1 MYARKA
7 ENGARGLAMTNS
19 RNGKRWILG
28 GGAAL
33 AALVWASHAAAASA
47 QDQEAR
53 IARLEA
59 AVAALQAQVADQTAL
74 KQENAGLRAEDG
86 DLRAEVETLQAQVL
100 DLKSSTSAQ
109 IQDVRTAQAA
119 TTTSLGGG
127 KPVLS
132 TADGAFTFA
141 PHGVLQFD
149 AAQHFQDAA
158 GNTATDL
165 RRDGP
170 AIGTS
175 GIDAAHARQLKDGT
189 LFRRARLGADGTVFK
204 DFDYRILL
212 DFGGAG
218 VENAGQLY
226 EGWVQYTGLKPLKV
240 RLGAF
245 SPSLGL
251 EDQGSTNGMP
261 FLERPGA
268 SDTARALAGGDTRT
282 ALQLFAN
289 GDHWFAAGAVTG
301 RTIGVINTGTA
312 SATAQT
318 YSDQLGLTGR
328 IAFQPFHGYDWLIQT
343 GVHGSYVV
351 HPANTAGPGATG
363 ATALASYGVRLN
375 DTPELRV
382 DGTKFIDTGT
392 INARHADTI
401 GLELAAQKRNL
412 FLQAEY
418 ESFNVERSDAGVST
432 PHFYGWY
439 VEGTWILTGEAR
451 KFNAGTAAFDAPPVD
466 HPFKLH
472 GGGWGAWELGLR
484 YSEMNLNYRAGDAG
498 TALATTT
505 VGGSITDGIR
515 GGDQKIWTVGL
526 NWYLNPIFRLM
537 FDYEHVTIDR
547 LSPNAAAYSTPVGAQ
562 IGQTYD
568 VIAIRSQAAF

>member
-1 MYARKA
+1 
-7 ENGARGLAMTNS
+7 MTNS

-33 AALVWASHAAAASA
+33 ASLVWASHAAAASA

-53 IARLEA
+53 IAKLEA

-74 KQENAGLRAEDG
+74 KQENASLRAEDG

-149 AAQHFQDAA
+149 AAQYFQDAA

-189 LFRRARLGADGTVFK
+189 LFRRARLGADGTAFK

-261 FLERPGA
+261 FLERPGP

-282 ALQLFAN
+282 AIQLFAN

-363 ATALASYGVRLN
+363 ATSLASYGVRLN

-418 ESFNVERSDAGVST
+418 ESFNVERSDAGVSN

-472 GGGWGAWELGLR
+472 GGGWGAWEFGLR

-547 LSPNAAAYSTPVGAQ
+547 LSPNATAYSTPVGAQ
-562 IGQTYD
+562 IGQSYD

>member
-1 MYARKA
+1 MSNLEISTRAR
-7 ENGARGLAMTNS
+7 LA
-19 RNGKRWILG
+19 GGVAIL
-28 GGAAL
+28 AL
-33 AALVWASHAAAASA
+33 AWAGQASAAAASA

-59 AVAALQAQVADQTAL
+59 AVAALQQQAEQQEAL
-74 KQENAGLRAEDG
+74 KTENAQLRAEDQ
-86 DLRAEVETLQAQVL
+86 DLKAQVSTLEAQVL
-100 DLKSSTSAQ
+100 DLKASTSAQ
-109 IQDVRTAQAA
+109 IQDVRSAQAA
-119 TTTSLGGG
+119 TTTSLAGGR
-127 KPVLS
+127 PVLS

-141 PHGVLQFD
+141 PHGVVQFD
-149 AAQHFQDAA
+149 AAQYFQAA
-158 GNTATDL
+158 PGPTSSDF

-170 AIGTS
+170 ALGTS
-175 GIDAAHARQLKDGT
+175 GIDAAHARQLKNGD
-189 LFRRARLGADGTVFK
+189 LFRRARLGADGTAFK

-226 EGWVQYTGLKPLKV
+226 EGWVQYSGFRPFKLRV
-240 RLGAF
+240 GAF

-282 ALQLFAN
+282 AAQIFAN
-289 GDHWFAAGAVTG
+289 GERWFAAGAVTG

-312 SATAQT
+312 TATPQT
-318 YSDQLGLTGR
+318 FSDQLAFTGR
-328 IAFQPFHGYDWLIQT
+328 LAFQPFHGYDWLIQT
-343 GVHGSYVV
+343 GVHGSYVDR
-351 HPANTAGPGATG
+351 PANATGPGTNG
-363 ATALASYGVRLN
+363 ATAISSYSVRFN

-382 DGTKFIDTGT
+382 DGTKFIDTGS
-392 INARHADTI
+392 ISARHADTV
-401 GLELAAQKRNL
+401 GLELAAQKRNF

-418 ESFNVERSDAGVST
+418 ESFNVVRSEAGVT
-432 PHFYGWY
+432 NPHFYGWY

-451 KFNAGTAAFDAPPVD
+451 KFNAGTAAFDAPPVN

-484 YSEMNLNYRAGDAG
+484 YSEMNLNYHAGAAG
-498 TALATTT
+498 AALATTT
-505 VGGSITDGIR
+505 PGGSIADGIR
-515 GGDQKIWTVGL
+515 GGDQKIWTVGV
-526 NWYLNPIFRLM
+526 NWYLNPVVRLM
-537 FDYEHVTIDR
+537 LDYEHVNIDR

-562 IGQTYD
+562 IGQTYN
-568 VIAIRSQAAF
+568 VIAVRTQAAF

>member
-1 MYARKA
+1 MNASKTWPRRA
-7 ENGARGLAMTNS
+7 LA
-19 RNGKRWILG
+19 
-28 GGAAL
+28 GGAGL
-33 AALVWASHAAAASA
+33 AALIWASQTSAAAAPTS
-47 QDQEAR
+47 DQEAR
-53 IARLEA
+53 IAKLEA
-59 AVAALQAQVADQTAL
+59 AVAALQAQVAEQDTLRQA
-74 KQENAGLRAEDG
+74 NASLRAED
-86 DLRAEVETLQAQVL
+86 DELKAEVATLQDQVL
-100 DLKSSTSAQ
+100 DLKASTSAQ

-119 TTTSLGGG
+119 TVTSLAGG
-127 KPVLS
+127 KPLLA

-149 AAQHFQDAA
+149 AAQFFQDAA

-175 GIDAAHARQLKDGT
+175 GIDAAHARQLKNGV
-189 LFRRARLGADGTVFK
+189 LFRRARIGADGTVFK

-212 DFGGAG
+212 DFGGSG

-226 EGWVQYTGLKPLKV
+226 EGWVQYTGLKPLKI

-268 SDTARALAGGDTRT
+268 SDTARALAGGDIRT
-282 ALQLFAN
+282 ALQVFAN
-289 GDHWFAAGAVTG
+289 GDRWFAAGAVTG

-318 YSDQLGLTGR
+318 FSDQLALTGR
-328 IAFQPFHGYDWLIQT
+328 FAFQPFHGYDWLIQT
-343 GVHGSYVV
+343 GVHGSYVI
-351 HPANTAGPGATG
+351 HPANTAGPGVTG
-363 ATALASYGVRLN
+363 TTALSSYGVRLS
-375 DTPELRV
+375 DTAELRV

-401 GLELAAQKRNL
+401 GLELAAQRRNL

-418 ESFNVERSDAGVST
+418 ESFNVERSDAGVSN
-432 PHFYGWY
+432 PRFYGWY
-439 VEGTWILTGEAR
+439 VEGSWILTGEAR
-451 KFNAGTAAFDAPPVD
+451 KYNAGTAAFDAPPVE

-472 GGGWGAWELGLR
+472 GGGWGAWEVGLR
-484 YSEMNLNYRAGDAG
+484 YSEMNLNYHAGAAG
-498 TALATTT
+498 TALAATT

-515 GGDQKIWTVGL
+515 GGDQRIWTVGV
-526 NWYLNPIFRLM
+526 NWYLNPIVRLM
-537 FDYEHVTIDR
+537 LDYEHVTINR

-562 IGQTYD
+562 IGQTYG
-568 VIAIRSQAAF
+568 VVAIRSQAAF